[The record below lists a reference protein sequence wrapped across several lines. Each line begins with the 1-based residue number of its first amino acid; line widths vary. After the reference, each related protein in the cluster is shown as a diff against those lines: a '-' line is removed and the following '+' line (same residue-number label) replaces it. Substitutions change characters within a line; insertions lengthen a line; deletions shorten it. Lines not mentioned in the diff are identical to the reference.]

1 MAAIAGIQWLW
12 VSLIGLGVG
21 IVSGGFG
28 VGSGIILV
36 PALVY
41 VLAADQKTAQGMSLV
56 VMVPMVLMSAI
67 RYTLNP
73 TIHISLWIALVLA
86 VASVIGA
93 NIGSSIAF
101 VLPTEILRKGFAVF
115 IIMAGVLML
124 WK

>member
-1 MAAIAGIQWLW
+1 MAELAGIQWLW
-12 VSLIGLGVG
+12 MSLIGLGVG

-41 VLAADQKTAQGMSLV
+41 ALAADQKTAQGMSLI

-67 RYTLNP
+67 RYSFNP
-73 TIHISLWIALVLA
+73 AVKMSFWIFLVLA
-86 VASVIGA
+86 ITGVIGA

-101 VLPTEILRKGFAVF
+101 ALPSEMLRKGFAVF
-115 IIMAGVLML
+115 IIAAGIVML

>member
-1 MAAIAGIQWLW
+1 MAAVAGIQWLW
-12 VSLIGLGVG
+12 VTLIGLGVG
-21 IVSGGFG
+21 IVSGGLG

-41 VLAADQKTAQGMSLV
+41 ALAADQKTAQGMSLV

-67 RYTLNP
+67 RYSLNP
-73 TIHISLWIALVLA
+73 NIHISLWVVVVLA
-86 VASVIGA
+86 VAGVVGA

-101 VLPTEILRKGFAVF
+101 ALPGDVLRRGFAVF
-115 IIMAGVLML
+115 IILAGVMML